1 MSRST
6 ANSANRIKTSNGKTK
21 KDTPVATTNGN
32 HHKKNE
38 EIEESSSSDDD
49 EPIRAPMQLKM
60 EFINS
65 IMFRKWEVAKKLC
78 QFMLMYEP
86 DNAEAQQF
94 APLIDYM
101 LAHEQSSSSS
111 SSDDDDD
118 DTSDDDDNDDGKSST
133 NSDSSSSSS
142 TSSDNEA
149 EEQQQ
154 QGTDTDDVRAAK
166 PVNASLSR
174 KYPHY

>member
-1 MSRST
+1 MRL
-6 ANSANRIKTSNGKTK
+6 
-21 KDTPVATTNGN
+21 D
-32 HHKKNE
+32 E
-38 EIEESSSSDDD
+38 EIEESSSSNDDD
-49 EPIRAPMQLKM
+49 EPIRAPMQLKI

-65 IMFRKWEVAKKLC
+65 IMFRQWELAKKLC

-111 SSDDDDD
+111 SSDDDD
-118 DTSDDDDNDDGKSST
+118 TSDDDGDGD
-133 NSDSSSSSS
+133 DSSATGDSSSS
-142 TSSDNEA
+142 TSSDNDD
-149 EEQQQ
+149 EEEQQQQ
-154 QGTDTDDVRAAK
+154 QGTDADDVQAPK

-174 KYPHY
+174 KCPHH